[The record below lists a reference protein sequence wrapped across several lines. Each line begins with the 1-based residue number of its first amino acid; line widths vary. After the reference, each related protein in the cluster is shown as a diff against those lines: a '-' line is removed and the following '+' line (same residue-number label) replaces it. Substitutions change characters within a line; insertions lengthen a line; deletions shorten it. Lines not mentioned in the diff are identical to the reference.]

1 MDDRFNTAAGWVLG
15 AAIVALGA
23 SIVSGMYF
31 HADSA
36 EHPEEAGYFIEGAAE
51 EGGADEGPD
60 LGTLLASADAA
71 AGEKVF
77 AKCTACHTIDQGGA
91 NGIGPNLYGVMG
103 ASIGAHAAGFAYS
116 SALSE
121 KGGDWTW
128 EAMDEWLTSP
138 RAFASGTKMSFAG
151 LSKPEDRANVME
163 FMSTYGGAPAKP
175 TSRSLLQMP
184 PPTPMARPR
193 STNKPSGRLTASGKP
208 RFGGAFSWA
217 DQPLKPCAI
226 TYHSL
231 ESLRLAGGLACFTVR
246 KCCLSSVSRSVSVPP
261 ARTLA
266 R

>member
-151 LSKPEDRANVME
+151 LSKPEDL
-163 FMSTYGGAPAKP
+163 
-175 TSRSLLQMP
+175 SL
-184 PPTPMARPR
+184 
-193 STNKPSGRLTASGKP
+193 
-208 RFGGAFSWA
+208 
-217 DQPLKPCAI
+217 I
-226 TYHSL
+226 HI
-231 ESLRLAGGLACFTVR
+231 
-246 KCCLSSVSRSVSVPP
+246 
-261 ARTLA
+261 
-266 R
+266 